1 MTAAESTY
9 ARLIPRCTDLRN
21 VLISKNANYGGTEMN
36 VSELVARYLETW
48 NETDPAARRAAIN
61 ELWAA
66 DGVYTDPMAVAAG
79 PDQIDATIAA
89 VQGQFPGLAF
99 TLAGSVD
106 AHHDIAR
113 FTWSLGDDLVIGSDV
128 LVLDADSRISRV
140 HGFLDKVPA

>member
-1 MTAAESTY
+1 
-9 ARLIPRCTDLRN
+9 
-21 VLISKNANYGGTEMN
+21 MN

-48 NETDPAARRAAIN
+48 NETDQAARRKAID

-79 PDQIDATIAA
+79 PDQIDATIDA
-89 VQGQFPGLAF
+89 VRGQFPCLAF
-99 TLAGSVD
+99 TLVGPVD

-128 LVLDADSRISRV
+128 LVVDADGRISRV